1 MLTAELLSQIQPDDL
16 AQAAGLW
23 QGQILAQ
30 VGDTENLVYR
40 CQGEPDFALRFVHQ
54 SHRNQLQLQAEM
66 AWLGTLNQAGLSVC
80 QPLLSQGDL
89 LIECR
94 EMGGETFWLSAFAWI
109 AGEPVSRNN
118 RQSWSPEL
126 LRALGALAAQMHLRA
141 SILPELLCLA
151 RPDWVP
157 SFFQHSQV
165 KLESAWLWR
174 AVEKAQQALH
184 LLPSDPDRFGL
195 IHGDIHSGNFLLQ
208 AGQPWLFDFDDCH
221 RGWFNQDLTLIVYYI
236 VGAQNAQDSAFVAY
250 LTRHLREGYSAV
262 RPWSET
268 FETELPLFFHW
279 RDLQLYG
286 FLHTRWRSIAEMPAR
301 AQQAQADLAE
311 RIQNHQSGF

>member
-1 MLTAELLSQIQPDDL
+1 MLTADLLDLIQPEDL
-16 AQAAGLW
+16 EQAVCLW
-23 QGQILAQ
+23 QGQIQAK

-66 AWLGTLNQAGLSVC
+66 SWLETLSQAGLSVC

-94 EMGGETFWLSAFAWI
+94 EIGGETFWLSAFAWI
-109 AGEPVSRNN
+109 AGEPISRDD

-141 SILPELLCLA
+141 HVLPESLYLA

-157 SFFQHSQV
+157 SFFQPHQS
-165 KLESAWLWR
+165 KLESAWFWQ
-174 AVEKAQQALH
+174 AVEKAQQALD
-184 LLPSDPDRFGL
+184 LLPSDPDCFGL

-208 AGQPWLFDFDDCH
+208 AGQAWLFDFDDCH
-221 RGWFNQDLTLIVYYI
+221 RGWFNQDLALILYYI
-236 VGAQNAQDSAFVAY
+236 VGAKHAQDPAFVAY

-286 FLHTRWRSIAEMPAR
+286 FLHTRWQCVADMPER
-301 AQQAQADLAE
+301 AQQAQANLAE
-311 RIQNHQSGF
+311 RIQHPASGL

>member
-23 QGQILAQ
+23 QGQIQAK

-66 AWLGTLNQAGLSVC
+66 AWLETLSQAGLSVC
-80 QPLLSQGDL
+80 QPLLSQHGL
-89 LIECR
+89 WIER
-94 EMGGETFWLSAFAWI
+94 QEIGAEIFWLSAFAWI
-109 AGEPVSRNN
+109 DGEQVSREN

-126 LRALGALAAQMHLRA
+126 LRALGTLAAQLHVRA
-141 SILPELLCLA
+141 PVLPESLYLA

-157 SFFQHSQV
+157 SFFQHRQT
-165 KLESAWLWR
+165 KLASAWFWR
-174 AVEKAQQALH
+174 TVEKAQQDLR
-184 LLPSDPDRFGL
+184 LLPSDPDCFGL

-221 RGWFNQDLTLIVYYI
+221 RGWFNQDLALILYYI
-236 VGAQNAQDSAFVAY
+236 VGAQPAQDPAYVAY

-262 RPWSET
+262 RSWPET
-268 FETELPLFFHW
+268 FEAELPLFFHW

-286 FLHTRWRSIAEMPAR
+286 FLHTRWRSIAEMPER
-301 AQQAQADLAE
+301 AQQAQANLAE
-311 RIQNHQSGF
+311 RIQNQQPGF

>member
-1 MLTAELLSQIQPDDL
+1 MLTAELLSQIQPHDL
-16 AQAAGLW
+16 EQAAGLW
-23 QGQILAQ
+23 QGQILVK

-54 SHRNQLQLQAEM
+54 SHRNQLQLKAEM
-66 AWLGTLNQAGLSVC
+66 AWLEKLSQAGLSVC
-80 QPLLSQGDL
+80 QPLLSQVDSL
-89 LIECR
+89 FERR
-94 EMGGETFWLSAFAWI
+94 EIGGEIFWISAFAWI
-109 AGEPVSRNN
+109 AGEQVSRNKQ
-118 RQSWSPEL
+118 QSWNPEL
-126 LRALGALAAQMHLRA
+126 LRALGALTAQIHLRA
-141 SILPELLCLA
+141 HLLPEPLYLA

-157 SFFQHSQV
+157 SFFQHC
-165 KLESAWLWR
+165 ESEPDAAWFWR
-174 AVEKAQQALH
+174 AVEKAQQAFR
-184 LLPSDPDRFGL
+184 LLPCEPDCFGL

-221 RGWFNQDLTLIVYYI
+221 RGWFNQDLALILYYI
-236 VGAQNAQDSAFVAY
+236 VGAKHAQDSAFVAY

-286 FLHTRWRSIAEMPAR
+286 FLHTRWRSIAEMPER

-311 RIQNHQSGF
+311 RIQNQQPGF